1 MRPVS
6 LHSDQ
11 SSCPLPGR
19 ITLAAVLL
27 AEGLIAFCAL
37 AFEIAVAR
45 LVAPWA
51 GMSTDTWTAI
61 IAAFLLAWALGHGLG
76 GRIAAR
82 GRGLLMPAALTATL
96 GAAAIAFTPAILPAW
111 DALILAPAPLAT
123 WRIAAFA
130 GAPPIPAGFCLG
142 VTTPLLRAAVVRL
155 APGSGMAIGAAVAAG
170 AGGSVLGA
178 LAASWLLLDGLGL
191 RITFMS
197 IGLIALAAA
206 TLLLFI
212 AYPRRGG
219 ETS

>member
-1 MRPVS
+1 M
-6 LHSDQ
+6 
-11 SSCPLPGR
+11 
-19 ITLAAVLL
+19 TLAAVLL

-61 IAAFLLAWALGHGLG
+61 IAAFLLAWALGNGLG
-76 GRIAAR
+76 GRIARR
-82 GRGLLMPAALTATL
+82 GRGLLMPAAL
-96 GAAAIAFTPAILPAW
+96 AARWALRPSPFTPAFLPAW
-111 DALILAPAPLAT
+111 DALILAPAPLAK

-130 GAPPIPAGFCLG
+130 GAPSIAAGFCLG
-142 VTTPLLRAAVVRL
+142 VTTPLLMAAIFRL
-155 APGSGMAIGAAVAAG
+155 APGSGVAIGAAVAAG

-191 RITFMS
+191 RKTFMS

-206 TLLLFI
+206 TLLLLA